1 MKAIWTGSNRLKL
14 LQASRSRSYWD
25 SVWYNHSEEVKVT
38 LKFAYGHIK
47 SYTSVV
53 MPQSHY
59 SCNYGY
65 LRLYRSCDLQCTV
78 LNLVKFGPVTS
89 TLPKDCYTTFLW
101 FLALNNCRSISTC
114 CKLSYLKIRLRLKSC
129 QHILLMVGDH
139 YYPLCF
145 PKKI

>member
-1 MKAIWTGSNRLKL
+1 MALFALQIPTLVLSIVINTLMWTLQFLSGFSADMKAIWTGSNRLKL

-89 TLPKDCYTTFLW
+89 TLRQD
-101 FLALNNCRSISTC
+101 
-114 CKLSYLKIRLRLKSC
+114 
-129 QHILLMVGDH
+129 LLYNLFVIPCIKQLQVDLH
-139 YYPLCF
+139 LL
-145 PKKI
+145 